1 MSNENNQMERIRKIF
16 LDDELD
22 SDIIED
28 NRRTLDQWQ
37 QTLSENEPLASWKE
51 HEYTEQIVQL
61 FKSAYKEI
69 GVKLAYDRS
78 LSDQDRANLWN
89 KQDAIMLMLELMLSD
104 VDAKGIV
111 KTIKREIEQA
121 INAT

>member
-1 MSNENNQMERIRKIF
+1 MERIRKIF

-37 QTLSENEPLASWKE
+37 QVLSENEPLASWKE
-51 HEYTEQIVQL
+51 HEYTEHIVQL